1 MRREYVL
8 RLLLALIAAGCLVG
22 VFAARG
28 DRPEHTIRVAF
39 LAGVDDEDYIGARA
53 FEQRVEADT
62 GGRVDVQVFPSG
74 QFCGSERECI
84 EALQSGILDVHMT
97 TFGGL
102 ATLFGA
108 AQVLDLPYAF
118 ASDAAAECVMDGPFM
133 EQLGTALLDAGLGL
147 RLMAVGNTGGWRSFG
162 TTGRP
167 IRTIGDFRGLRIRTL
182 PSALEQE
189 MVREIG
195 ASPTP
200 LPFSE
205 VYTALSYGL
214 LDGTKLSP
222 QDLVGQK
229 LHEHAKFLLLDR
241 HAYMGALWWYSEPG
255 WRNLPDDLRAS
266 VVAGF
271 AELKRATRTAAKSR
285 EAPALAEFKRSG
297 GVVEQPGAP
306 LRAELERATRD
317 LRSWYSRRYG
327 DEWLLRL
334 DAAVADCATRR

>member
-1 MRREYVL
+1 M
-8 RLLLALIAAGCLVG
+8 
-22 VFAARG
+22 
-28 DRPEHTIRVAF
+28 
-39 LAGVDDEDYIGARA
+39 
-53 FEQRVEADT
+53 
-62 GGRVDVQVFPSG
+62 QVFPSG

-108 AQVLDLPYAF
+108 AQVLDLPYTF
-118 ASDAAAECVMDGPFM
+118 ASDSAAECVMDGPFM
-133 EQLGTALLDAGLGL
+133 QQLGTALLDAGLGL

-162 TTGRP
+162 TTGQT
-167 IRTIGDFRGLRIRTL
+167 IRSIGDFRGLRIRTL

-255 WRNLPDDLRAS
+255 WRTLPDRAAPERDRGIRGTQ
-266 VVAGF
+266 AGDARCGQGSRGPGAGRVQAF
-271 AELKRATRTAAKSR
+271 GRHRRAAECGAAHGTRACNPQPAELVCTTLWRGVAAATR
-285 EAPALAEFKRSG
+285 L
-297 GVVEQPGAP
+297 
-306 LRAELERATRD
+306 
-317 LRSWYSRRYG
+317 SRR
-327 DEWLLRL
+327 
-334 DAAVADCATRR
+334 

>member
-1 MRREYVL
+1 MRREHVL
-8 RLLLALIAAGCLVG
+8 RLLLALIAVGCVVG
-22 VFAARG
+22 VFAARR

-108 AQVLDLPYAF
+108 AQVLDLPYTF
-118 ASDAAAECVMDGPFM
+118 ASDSAAECVMDGPFM

-167 IRTIGDFRGLRIRTL
+167 LRVIGDFRGLRIRTL

-229 LHEHAKFLLLDR
+229 LHEHATFLLLDR

-255 WRNLPDDLRAS
+255 WRTLPDELRPS
-266 VVAGF
+266 VIAGF
-271 AELKRATRTAAKSR
+271 AELKRATRAAAKGR

-297 GVVEQPGAP
+297 GTVEPPSAALLAELGDATRP
-306 LRAELERATRD
+306 LRN
-317 LRSWYSRRYG
+317 WYARRYG
-327 DEWLLRL
+327 EEWLLRL
-334 DAAVADCATRR
+334 DTAVADCAARR

>member
-1 MRREYVL
+1 VRREAVL
-8 RLLLALIAAGCLVG
+8 RLLLALIAVGCVAGVL
-22 VFAARG
+22 AARKE
-28 DRPEHTIRVAF
+28 RPEHTIRVAF

-108 AQVLDLPYAF
+108 AQVLDLPYTF
-118 ASDAAAECVMDGPFM
+118 AGDAAAECVMDGSFM
-133 EQLGTALLDAGLGL
+133 EQLRMALLEAGLGL

-162 TTGRP
+162 TTGQS
-167 IRTIGDFRGLRIRTL
+167 IRSVGDFQGLRIRTL

-189 MVREIG
+189 MVRRIG
-195 ASPTP
+195 GSPTP

-229 LHEHAKFLLLDR
+229 LHEHAKYLLLDR
-241 HAYMGALWWYSEPG
+241 HAYMGALWWYSEPA
-255 WRNLPDDLRAS
+255 WRVLPDELRPA
-266 VVAGF
+266 VEAGF
-271 AELKRATRTAAKSR
+271 DDLKRATRAAAKSR
-285 EAPALAEFKRSG
+285 EAPALAEFRRSG
-297 GVVEQPGAP
+297 GVVEEPAAG
-306 LRAELERATRD
+306 LRMELGRATRE
-317 LRSWYSRRYG
+317 LRDWYSGRYG

-334 DAAVADCATRR
+334 DAAVVDCAARR